1 MLTGE
6 KTRIRCLE
14 EADLDNCLAWVNDP
28 EVTRLLAI
36 RTPISRKQ
44 EEAWLQMTMSGE
56 RTGDKVFAI
65 ETLDGRYL
73 GNIGLHNIDYVSGVA
88 ELGIVIGVK
97 EYWGQGYGTDAAR
110 TLLRFA
116 FREMRMRKI
125 ILKVFCTNIRAQRA
139 YAKIG
144 FKEVGRLKQHFLKDG
159 MFEDEIYMEIFAEE
173 MK

>member
-73 GNIGLHNIDYVSGVA
+73 GNITQHRLRIRRGRFR
-88 ELGIVIGVK
+88 IVIGVK
-97 EYWGQGYGTDAAR
+97 EYCGQGTEQTPGLFRSLSAR
-110 TLLRFA
+110 CVCAR
-116 FREMRMRKI
+116 
-125 ILKVFCTNIRAQRA
+125 
-139 YAKIG
+139 
-144 FKEVGRLKQHFLKDG
+144 
-159 MFEDEIYMEIFAEE
+159 
-173 MK
+173 